1 MWLISVNKNYKKCS
15 RCKKKFPATKEFFYK
30 GGCKFGLRAECKAC
44 GNIYYKQYRKDNR
57 DKNIKR
63 HKEWHTKNAVH
74 VKKYNKQYH
83 EINREKRNENSRQR
97 HIKKSEQEKQYRR
110 NNRDKLLANA
120 LRYKIRKLNQMPPEA
135 DMELIQ
141 FYYTVATTL
150 ADYQVDHIKPLYKG
164 GLHHQDNLQLLN
176 SSLNQQKRSKWPLTP
191 EEEIKYKGYK
201 LGSKII

>member
-1 MWLISVNKNYKKCS
+1 
-15 RCKKKFPATKEFFYK
+15 
-30 GGCKFGLRAECKAC
+30 
-44 GNIYYKQYRKDNR
+44 
-57 DKNIKR
+57 
-63 HKEWHTKNAVH
+63 
-74 VKKYNKQYH
+74 
-83 EINREKRNENSRQR
+83 
-97 HIKKSEQEKQYRR
+97 
-110 NNRDKLLANA
+110 
-120 LRYKIRKLNQMPPEA
+120 
-135 DMELIQ
+135 MELIQ